1 MSTANHSTV
10 VDLPDEVASRKL
22 LRTFRAIGK
31 AWNLSE
37 TEQAILLTGSAENLA
52 SSTEETPYSAL
63 SEETLRRLSYI
74 LNIYAALHTLLPVPE
89 RANAWVREPNSAAL
103 FGGATALHRM
113 LGGNTNDIEVVF
125 NYLQS
130 QLNP

>member
-1 MSTANHSTV
+1 
-10 VDLPDEVASRKL
+10 